1 MKMERLPPGQR
12 ETKKNPLRHIGSVP
26 KFDPK
31 TWNLVLYGEIK
42 KPLSFSWNDIL
53 KLPTITST
61 SDFHCVEGWS
71 VLDNK
76 WEGIPFRTIVEMAKP
91 KDNAKYV
98 TFESDDGYTTSLSIT
113 DLFEEGV
120 LLAYKL
126 QDEHLK
132 PERGGPLRL
141 IVSHK
146 YAYKSAMWVRKIK
159 FTSTHEIG
167 YWESRGYSNTAIL
180 GKKTDIQCNY

>member
-1 MKMERLPPGQR
+1 MERLPPGQK
-12 ETKKNPLRHIGSVP
+12 EIKKSLLRHIGSVP

-31 TWNLVLYGEIK
+31 TWNLAVYGEVK
-42 KPLSFSWNDIL
+42 NPLSLSWKDIL
-53 KLPTITST
+53 RLQSITNT

-71 VLDNK
+71 VLNNR
-76 WEGIPFRTIVEMAKP
+76 WEGISFRTVVEMAEP

-98 TFESDDGYTTSLSIT
+98 TFESDDRYTTSLPIT
-113 DLFEEGV
+113 DLLEEKV

-126 QDEHLK
+126 QDEYLE

-141 IVSHK
+141 VVPHK

-159 FTSTHEIG
+159 FTSTQELG
-167 YWESRGYSNTAIL
+167 YWESRGYSNTADPW
-180 GKKTDIQCNY
+180 KEDRRAK